1 MFEVVTVYVICLL
14 VMLLSSSTSLQIWQV
29 LISLWCVEYAFSFT
43 SCIFWFF
50 TWWVY
55 SGGTSTSSS
64 KPTSGNQRSSQQNT
78 SYQIPASALYES
90 ADNPRASG
98 SSIQTSP
105 LGMSGNCDFNVYSF
119 YCFPCCCLFDLYFF
133 VNLIK
138 FKVCSMEVMI
148 LFHCISFLSWKCL
161 KISELH
167 INYYL
172 LLLFSRTWCATYSCC
187 YFLCLFLLQK
197 SPVVHQMLILWH

>member
-14 VMLLSSSTSLQIWQV
+14 VMLLSSSTSLQIWWV
-29 LISLWCVEYAFSFT
+29 LISLMCGICFLIYLLFILVLIW
-43 SCIFWFF
+43 WFC
-50 TWWVY
+50 

-64 KPTSGNQRSSQQNT
+64 KQTSGHQRSSQQQT

-105 LGMSGNCDFNVYSF
+105 VGMSGNCDINVYSF
-119 YCFPCCCLFDLYFF
+119 YCFHSCCLFDLHFF

-148 LFHCISFLSWKCL
+148 LFHCISFYPD
-161 KISELH
+161 SELY
-167 INYYL
+167 IN
-172 LLLFSRTWCATYSCC
+172 
-187 YFLCLFLLQK
+187 
-197 SPVVHQMLILWH
+197 